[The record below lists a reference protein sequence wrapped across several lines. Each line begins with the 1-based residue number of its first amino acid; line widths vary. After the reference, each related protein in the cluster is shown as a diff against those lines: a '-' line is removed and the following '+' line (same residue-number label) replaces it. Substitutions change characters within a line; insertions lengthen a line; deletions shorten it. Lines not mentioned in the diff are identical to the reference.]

1 MTFNFNQSLE
11 DVYIQYIYN
20 SKTNLHSDDGRTL
33 NINCAK
39 TICDCFFKFLFVKV
53 CKFSQ
58 IGDGYIHQLYIYIYC
73 CHASIFLSTS
83 FLLAEV
89 DSGAPE
95 LAGLPT
101 QSSGT
106 TVKVCGIGRP

>member
-1 MTFNFNQSLE
+1 MATS
-11 DVYIQYIYN
+11 I
-20 SKTNLHSDDGRTL
+20 K
-33 NINCAK
+33 K
-39 TICDCFFKFLFVKV
+39 
-53 CKFSQ
+53 
-58 IGDGYIHQLYIYIYC
+58 YC

>member
-1 MTFNFNQSLE
+1 MC
-11 DVYIQYIYN
+11 IYIYT
-20 SKTNLHSDDGRTL
+20 S
-33 NINCAK
+33 I
-39 TICDCFFKFLFVKV
+39 
-53 CKFSQ
+53 
-58 IGDGYIHQLYIYIYC
+58 IYIYC

-89 DSGAPE
+89 DSGARE

-106 TVKVCGIGRP
+106 TVKVCGIGRPYITPPGPVRQV